1 MVEES
6 GLLAS
11 TTTNPVLG
19 HAFASKCIQREIDQR
34 EINQLK
40 GSLQLLKE
48 KNNRLEQQICTLK
61 TTLAAA
67 KYEDSD
73 ASSSDDECEG
83 SNNELASLR
92 DSVLR
97 LQNELDAVETQHAQT
112 NVSTL
117 CSQCKT
123 LNVEQRAPIEM
134 ETETEAKK
142 RDLLQQLQ
150 EGKQA
155 LQVVKNKISQTIAK
169 NKKTKTNF
177 TKDLNAAIANLGSS
191 AELPD
196 GFGKNVIDSLTA
208 NDPNV
213 RARLQKWVTKQ
224 LVKFLCKPSS
234 VAVIDTQMN
243 KAKTLHNTLKEVRS
257 LDDSA
262 LDLYL
267 EEDEERYE
275 ALILSLLEVMNI
287 HKIDDGATKK
297 SKKKENTLSEGEKK
311 EEDVQKHRAF
321 LQTLL
326 ANRGIALNL
335 RRWLAGRGVLKEIK
349 SVPTTIKSRLQNHPE
364 KMQSSHQGKQEIEV
378 GGDHYV
384 AKFAE
389 VKESTDINLLDQCLI
404 LATES
409 DQQLM
414 ERLDRIWYSSKLNCQ
429 LSRSS
434 PIYQAVLLRLEIEHC
449 ISRDVDGALTVSIST
464 SETTKWISATL
475 AMEGIHPKLL
485 RCGIQ
490 FEHYNFLTY
499 TGVATLV
506 KQANKFLKHESNVVD
521 IQEQISDIT
530 RDVI

>member
-155 LQVVKNKISQTIAK
+155 LQVVKNKISQTM
-169 NKKTKTNF
+169 
-177 TKDLNAAIANLGSS
+177 
-191 AELPD
+191 PY
-196 GFGKNVIDSLTA
+196 LT
-208 NDPNV
+208 
-213 RARLQKWVTKQ
+213 
-224 LVKFLCKPSS
+224 
-234 VAVIDTQMN
+234 
-243 KAKTLHNTLKEVRS
+243 HN
-257 LDDSA
+257 
-262 LDLYL
+262 
-267 EEDEERYE
+267 
-275 ALILSLLEVMNI
+275 
-287 HKIDDGATKK
+287 
-297 SKKKENTLSEGEKK
+297 
-311 EEDVQKHRAF
+311 
-321 LQTLL
+321 
-326 ANRGIALNL
+326 
-335 RRWLAGRGVLKEIK
+335 
-349 SVPTTIKSRLQNHPE
+349 
-364 KMQSSHQGKQEIEV
+364 
-378 GGDHYV
+378 
-384 AKFAE
+384 
-389 VKESTDINLLDQCLI
+389 
-404 LATES
+404 
-409 DQQLM
+409 
-414 ERLDRIWYSSKLNCQ
+414 
-429 LSRSS
+429 
-434 PIYQAVLLRLEIEHC
+434 
-449 ISRDVDGALTVSIST
+449 
-464 SETTKWISATL
+464 
-475 AMEGIHPKLL
+475 
-485 RCGIQ
+485 
-490 FEHYNFLTY
+490 
-499 TGVATLV
+499 
-506 KQANKFLKHESNVVD
+506 
-521 IQEQISDIT
+521 
-530 RDVI
+530 